1 MAITSDMP
9 FDEFVDRI
17 TQKFDKSF
25 DGLGMKFKDEDGT
38 LITLMDESDYDLA
51 LETARDGS
59 KGKTERK
66 LEVWCKDQ

>member
-1 MAITSDMP
+1 
-9 FDEFVDRI
+9 
-17 TQKFDKSF
+17 
-25 DGLGMKFKDEDGT
+25 MKFKDEDGT